1 MIAFEVY
8 QLVNPGETVMKPS
21 NQAKLP
27 KQVAPVQRPS
37 TSVALSHEQGVEAS
51 LASNMWNLMR
61 LYA

>member
-1 MIAFEVY
+1 
-8 QLVNPGETVMKPS
+8 MKPS